1 MTGRE
6 SSHPLSVMAV
16 PVIAGAWTQTVA
28 RRLMVGDSVQCCLS
42 FNLVINNEPREE
54 SKLLYCTVQTSEFKF
69 GSFSV
74 LMVFCL
80 F

>member
-16 PVIAGAWTQTVA
+16 PVIAGAWTPTVA
-28 RRLMVGDSVQCCLS
+28 RRLMVGVSVQCC
-42 FNLVINNEPREE
+42 FNLIINNEPREE
-54 SKLLYCTVQTSEFKF
+54 SKLLYCTVQTSVFKF